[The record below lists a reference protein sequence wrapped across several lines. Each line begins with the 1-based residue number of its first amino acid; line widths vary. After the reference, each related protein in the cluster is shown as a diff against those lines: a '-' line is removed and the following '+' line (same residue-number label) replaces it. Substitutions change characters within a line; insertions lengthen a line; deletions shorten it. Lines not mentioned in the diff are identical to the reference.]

1 MKSRAFT
8 LLHDPK
14 ILRKVH
20 GVLTVVWMLLL
31 IPSLI
36 WWADSIPWLV
46 TMSVWA
52 NIAGHW
58 SAYQGASSEI
68 DDNKD

>member
-1 MKSRAFT
+1 MKAKVLKFI
-8 LLHDPK
+8 HDPK
-14 ILRKVH
+14 ILRKIH
-20 GVLTVVWMLLL
+20 GALTLIWMLML

-36 WWADSIPWLV
+36 WWAESIPWLV

-68 DDNKD
+68 DDD